1 MSNMLWKE
9 SHKYLNFYFE
19 DANSSTSL
27 KYLIDSKRKIANIFF
42 ARLQSFLKT
51 TPNLKC
57 QYTAA
62 NGLRYT
68 KEDLDFL
75 IKKLKVYVL
84 LLNRKSDIFNL
95 KQIDRRLLD
104 NITDLNFNKILNLLH
119 EDFEQNMNCLQS
131 NYQNTTNQSNY
142 RYEYLHLSEVLN
154 TINNTIHEAEGAF
167 LNYHNLK
174 GDRAYVGFC
183 STCLLDSNGW
193 TGERYNLR
201 EEDYQEFT
209 LEQFFG
215 QLCIGYDTTGKNLLH
230 AYWTNDLKIVRE
242 HKITPQTSFGTNVLL
257 YFRSHNLT
265 HKTVYDGF
273 SKWYERHNLARDGY
287 SKKVS
292 DESLGNITLGKLKY
306 VDRTEVDLDRL
317 SLEDKFSIVDLI
329 KNKILKTYFPSVES
343 SC

>member
-1 MSNMLWKE
+1 MLLKE
-9 SHKYLNFYFE
+9 SHKYLNFHFE
-19 DANSSTSL
+19 DAKSSTSL
-27 KYLIDSKRKIANIFF
+27 KYLIDSERKLADVFF
-42 ARLQSFLKT
+42 TRLQSFFET
-51 TPNLKC
+51 APNLKC

-62 NGLRYT
+62 NGLHYS
-68 KEDLDFL
+68 KEDIDFL

-84 LLNRKSDIFNL
+84 LLNRKSHVFNL

-104 NITDLNFNKILNLLH
+104 NINDLNFNKTLNLLH
-119 EDFEQNMNCLQS
+119 EDFEQNMDCLQVK
-131 NYQNTTNQSNY
+131 YQKTANNSDN

-167 LNYHNLK
+167 LNYHSLK
-174 GDRAYVGFC
+174 NNQAYVGFC

-201 EEDYQEFT
+201 EEDYQEFA

-242 HKITPQTSFGTNVLL
+242 HKVTPQTSFGTNVLL
-257 YFRSHNLT
+257 YFRSDNLT
-265 HKTVYDGF
+265 HKTVYDSF
-273 SKWYERHNLARDGY
+273 SHWYDRHNLKQDGY
-287 SKKVS
+287 SKKIS

-317 SLEDKFSIVDLI
+317 NLQDKFSIIDLI

-343 SC
+343 SCQI